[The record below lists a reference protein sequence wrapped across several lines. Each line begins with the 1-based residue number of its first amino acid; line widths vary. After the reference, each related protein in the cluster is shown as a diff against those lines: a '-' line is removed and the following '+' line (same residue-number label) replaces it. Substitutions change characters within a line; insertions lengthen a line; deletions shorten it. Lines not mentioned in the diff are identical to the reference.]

1 VEEADKLAL
10 RALSEWDAGDEKK
23 AVKYADKASR
33 KADRSFK
40 SAIETER
47 ALANIM
53 AGLKEVFASTISC
66 IALGILK
73 LHITEILVRMHDLNE
88 SASRFFEVLCSFCC
102 LFVYREERLYTLP
115 SPTFRL
121 GL

>member
-1 VEEADKLAL
+1 MEEADKLAL

-33 KADRSFK
+33 KADRSYK

-53 AGLKEVFASTISC
+53 AGLKEVFARTFFLNLHAMPC
-66 IALGILK
+66 AFPTLK
-73 LHITEILVRMHDLNE
+73 RYM
-88 SASRFFEVLCSFCC
+88 
-102 LFVYREERLYTLP
+102 
-115 SPTFRL
+115 
-121 GL
+121 